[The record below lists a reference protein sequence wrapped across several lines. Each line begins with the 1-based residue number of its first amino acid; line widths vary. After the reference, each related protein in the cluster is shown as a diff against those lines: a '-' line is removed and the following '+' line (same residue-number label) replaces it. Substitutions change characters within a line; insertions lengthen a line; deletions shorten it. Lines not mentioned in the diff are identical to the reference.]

1 MSKEQGSVAPE
12 SVTPSGANSD
22 SAASGGVVVENPL
35 RMTKNSDGGY
45 SGLDIDE
52 NDGMSWYVVQV
63 YSGFEHKVVEAIIE
77 EIERKECVSQFSAV
91 VVPTEEVI
99 ELKRGTRAKV
109 EKKLLPSYILVRM
122 VLSDATWHLVKNT
135 HRVIDFLGAGKVPFP
150 LSNREARRMLRMM
163 QGVDKSGQSR
173 APRLSVSFSIGEQV
187 RVSDGPFMS
196 FNGIVSDID
205 EERARLKVSVTIF
218 GRSTPVDLEY
228 TQVDKI

>member
-1 MSKEQGSVAPE
+1 MSDEQTTIDTESPVAEGVSVE
-12 SVTPSGANSD
+12 K
-22 SAASGGVVVENPL
+22 PL
-35 RMTKNSDGGY
+35 TAEQEAVADY
-45 SGLDIDE
+45 SGVNFDE

-63 YSGFEHKVVEAIIE
+63 YSNFEAKVAESLIE
-77 EIERKECVSQFSAV
+77 EIERKGFAEHFNAV

-99 ELKRGTRAKV
+99 ELRRGAKAKV

-122 VLSDATWHLVKNT
+122 KLIDETWHLVKNT
-135 HRVIDFLGAGKVPFP
+135 LRVIDFLGSGKIPTP
-150 LSNREARRMLRMM
+150 ISNREAKRMLRMM

-173 APRLSVSFSIGEQV
+173 APRLSVSFSLGEQV

-196 FNGIVSDID
+196 FNGIVEDVD

-218 GRSTPVDLEY
+218 GRSTPVDLDY